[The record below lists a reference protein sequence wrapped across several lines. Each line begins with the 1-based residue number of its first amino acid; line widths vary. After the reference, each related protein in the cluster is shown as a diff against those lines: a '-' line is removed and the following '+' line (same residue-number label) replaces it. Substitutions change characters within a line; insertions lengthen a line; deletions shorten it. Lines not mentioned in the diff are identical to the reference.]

1 MDAVDIK
8 VYTNHPGPRLDYT
21 LKVILGD
28 ILGLNFE
35 VVTDKRRIGN
45 TPVINYSSDTIAGSF
60 RIEPSGLLEET
71 SVEAAVP
78 VAELWNDIPVLYAN
92 ECDGGL
98 PFDVL
103 AASFWMLSRYEEYQ
117 PFTPDRHRRFPAEA
131 SLAFRSGFLQQPVV
145 EMWAARFSLELIR
158 HFPFIAFKRNEFS
171 YEITFDI
178 DQAFAYRGKGLLRGA
193 AGFVSDVV
201 KGSGME
207 RFRSVSGTEKDPY
220 DVYEY
225 ILGRLEESGIKAVF
239 FFPFGSLSEFDR
251 NNPYDT
257 RVYRDLVRA
266 ISGRYST
273 GIHFS
278 YSSGKEHGLMNKEVE
293 RFMRVAGFRP
303 DISRQHYLLF
313 PLPSVCRALEAN
325 GIHTDYT
332 LGYASRPG
340 FRAGISRPFR
350 FYDLTAERETDLTL
364 TPFALMDVTL
374 KDYLHY
380 DTARA
385 MEVAGEIITQVRAT
399 GGRFATVWHNSS
411 LTERE
416 GWEGWR
422 SVFEHILKQCG
433 NNDTVSQKQRN

>member
-1 MDAVDIK
+1 MDPVDIK
-8 VYTNHPGPRLDYT
+8 VYTNHHSPRLDFT
-21 LKVILGD
+21 LKVLLGD

-45 TPVINYSSDTIAGSF
+45 TPVINYSPDAIADSF
-60 RIEPSGLLEET
+60 RIVPSGLLEGT
-71 SVEAAVP
+71 SVEASAPDAVM
-78 VAELWNDIPVLYAN
+78 WNDIPVLFAN
-92 ECDGGL
+92 DGGGNL
-98 PFDVL
+98 PFDIM

-117 PFTPDRHRRFPAEA
+117 PFTPDRHGRFPAEA

-145 EMWAARFSLELIR
+145 EIWAARLSLELIR
-158 HFPFIAFKRNEFS
+158 HFPFIAFKRSEFS
-171 YEITFDI
+171 VEVTFDI

-201 KGSGME
+201 KGSAME
-207 RFRSVSGTEKDPY
+207 RFRSVSGTERDPY

-225 ILGRLEESGIKAVF
+225 IMGRLDDTGVKSFF

-251 NNPYDT
+251 NNPYGT

-278 YSSGKEHGLMNKEVE
+278 YSSGREHGLMNREIE
-293 RFMRVAGFRP
+293 RFMKVAGFSP

-325 GIHTDYT
+325 GILADYT

-350 FYDLTAERETDLTL
+350 FYDLPADRETGLTL
-364 TPFALMDVTL
+364 SPFALMDVTL
-374 KDYLHY
+374 KDYMQY

-385 MEVAGEIITQVRAT
+385 KEVAGELIAQVKGT

-433 NNDTVSQKQRN
+433 NNDTVSQKQ